1 MATIRKQS
9 IYSSIYIYAGFV
21 FGAINVLYF
30 FPKYFTPEQFGLTR
44 ILMDIAMIFST
55 LCTAGMIPIAFKFS
69 PFYNHH
75 LEKSKNDLFTLT
87 FVISIISC
95 IIFYFALPYLQPLII
110 RKFGFRSPLL
120 VEYFDWI
127 YPMAV
132 GLVIFSLMEAYAW
145 VISKNVTSNFLKEF
159 LYRILVTVLILF
171 WTFKLIKQF
180 DLFIGIYALLYLV
193 PITILGWTIYKSNYF
208 SLTFTRSSLTKKL
221 APMMLK
227 FGSAYFLSALL
238 NILAK
243 TNDTLIIASQS
254 SGGLKDAAIFTI
266 ATYLITLMDV
276 PQRSMVSSAT
286 IQIANA
292 WRHKDMPKLDRLY
305 KKTALTLL
313 IIALGIMGVIIINAP
328 LILEYLGHVYAGLP
342 LLMLI
347 LGTGKLIELGT
358 GMNAQ
363 ILQLSKHWRID
374 LFTNIFFVFISI
386 ILNYFLTKKYGL
398 TGTAY
403 GSVIAI
409 LLFNTIR
416 FIYIKK
422 FMKLQPFTMS
432 QLYAICLALAWA
444 GIANFISFGDNL
456 ITYYF
461 LKTIFFI
468 SGFTCSVIVMNL
480 SQDITDLYFQLKNK
494 VFHRK

>member
-1 MATIRKQS
+1 
-9 IYSSIYIYAGFV
+9 
-21 FGAINVLYF
+21 
-30 FPKYFTPEQFGLTR
+30 
-44 ILMDIAMIFST
+44 MDIAMIFST

-75 LEKSKNDLFTLT
+75 LEKSKNDLFTFT
-87 FVISIISC
+87 FLIAIISC
-95 IIFYFALPYLQPLII
+95 IVFYFALPYLQPLII

-159 LYRILVTVLILF
+159 LYRILVTVLIIF
-171 WTFKLIKQF
+171 WSIKLIKQF
-180 DLFIGIYALLYLV
+180 DLFIGIYALLYLLL
-193 PITILGWTIYKSNYF
+193 ILILGWIIYKSNYF
-208 SLTFTRSSLTKKL
+208 TLTLTRSRLTRKYT
-221 APMMLK
+221 PMMLK

-254 SGGLKDAAIFTI
+254 TGGLRDAAIFTI

-292 WRHKDMPKLDRLY
+292 WRSKDMPKLDRLY

-313 IIALGIMGVIIINAP
+313 IVALAIMGVIMINAT
-328 LILEYLGHVYAGLP
+328 LIVRYLGAIYTGLP
-342 LLMLI
+342 LLMII

-374 LFTNIFFVFISI
+374 LFTNMFFVVVSI
-386 ILNYFLTKKYGL
+386 IFNYILTKKYGL
-398 TGTAY
+398 VGTAA
-403 GSVIAI
+403 GSVMAI
-409 LLFNTIR
+409 VLFNSIR

-422 FMKLQPFTMS
+422 LLKLQPFS
-432 QLYAICLALAWA
+432 FSNFYAICIAIFWG
-444 GIANFISFGDNL
+444 GICYVFSFGDNL
-456 ITYYF
+456 IINHII
-461 LKTIFFI
+461 KTILFFA
-468 SGFTCSVIVMNL
+468 GFTTSIIKMNL
-480 SQDITDLYFQLKNK
+480 SEDITDLYLQIKRK
-494 VFHRK
+494 VFHSS

>member
-9 IYSSIYIYAGFV
+9 IYSSLYIYAGFV

-69 PFYNHH
+69 PFYKHH
-75 LEKSKNDLFTLT
+75 LEKSKNDLFSFT
-87 FVISIISC
+87 FLIALISC
-95 IIFYFALPYLQPLII
+95 IIFYFVLPYLQPLILL
-110 RKFGFRSPLL
+110 KFGFRSPLL

-127 YPMAV
+127 YPMTI

-159 LYRILVTVLILF
+159 LYRILVTVLILG
-171 WTFKLIKQF
+171 WSFKLIQQF
-180 DLFIGIYALLYLV
+180 DLFIGIYALLYLLL
-193 PITILGWTIYKSNYF
+193 ILILGWIIYKSNYF
-208 SLTFTRSSLTKKL
+208 TLTLTRSNLTRKY

-254 SGGLKDAAIFTI
+254 TGGLKDAAIFTI

-292 WRHKDMPKLDRLY
+292 WRSKDMPKLDRLY
-305 KKTALTLL
+305 KKTALSLL
-313 IIALGIMGVIIINAP
+313 IVALAIMGVILINAT
-328 LILEYLGHVYAGLP
+328 LIVKYLGDIYTGLP
-342 LLMLI
+342 LLMII

-374 LFTNIFFVFISI
+374 LFTNMFFVVVSI
-386 ILNYFLTKKYGL
+386 IFNYILTKKYGL
-398 TGTAY
+398 VGTAA
-403 GSVIAI
+403 GSVMAI
-409 LLFNTIR
+409 VLFNSIR
-416 FIYIKK
+416 FVYIKK
-422 FMKLQPFTMS
+422 LLKLQPFS
-432 QLYAICLALAWA
+432 FSNFYAIC
-444 GIANFISFGDNL
+444 IAIFWGSICYVISFGDNL
-456 ITYYF
+456 IINHVI
-461 LKTIFFI
+461 KTILFFV
-468 SGFTCSVIVMNL
+468 GFTTSIIKMNL
-480 SQDITDLYFQLKNK
+480 SEDITDLYLQVKRK
-494 VFHRK
+494 VFHSS